1 MKVYEGKSIFK
12 GIAIGKIFFYQK
24 GTQQVKRFKIDD
36 VEAEKKRYEA
46 ANAKA
51 IEQLEALHAKAVKEV
66 GEANAAV
73 FEVHMMMLEDD
84 DYVSSIR
91 NMIETQQV
99 NAEFAIASTGD
110 NFSEMFSQ
118 MDDEYFKARA
128 VDVKDI
134 SDRLIAVLSQ
144 RESVGDMGEEP
155 VIVVADDLAP
165 SETVQMDKEKILAF
179 VTVHG
184 STNSHTAI
192 LARMMNIPA
201 LIGVPMDLNG
211 LKTGMTAV
219 VDGFS
224 GQVIFEPEED
234 VRKETEKRMQE
245 EAEKQARQ
253 AEYQAEREKKRAD
266 MEIQKARRKAKSEM
280 EDMKEIQFFWTWGY
294 LCVIFFSLIQ
304 NGAFQRDLM
313 QLIMLPVNW
322 CRKYAIWF
330 EQLDYMGYFTGEVVF
345 ERIFSSAVIMAGIVG
360 GVFLVWGGIER
371 YRKIW
376 DDIYKMV
383 LIASFSF
390 IAVLGNLIREYLPF
404 NLLFVIFVIN
414 VGAVLIR
421 IYLNNKNVGY

>member
-24 GTQQVKRFKIDD
+24 GTQQVKRVKIDD

-128 VDVKDI
+128 ADVKDI

-165 SETVQMDKEKILAF
+165 SETVQMDKEKLLAF
-179 VTVHG
+179 VTRYG
-184 STNSHTAI
+184 SANSHTAI
-192 LARMMNIPA
+192 LARTMNIPA
-201 LIGVPMDLNG
+201 LIGVEIEEEWNG
-211 LKTGMTAV
+211 HMAI
-219 VDGFS
+219 VDG
-224 GQVIFEPEED
+224 
-234 VRKETEKRMQE
+234 KN
-245 EAEKQARQ
+245 
-253 AEYQAEREKKRAD
+253 
-266 MEIQKARRKAKSEM
+266 AK
-280 EDMKEIQFFWTWGY
+280 
-294 LCVIFFSLIQ
+294 
-304 NGAFQRDLM
+304 
-313 QLIMLPVNW
+313 
-322 CRKYAIWF
+322 
-330 EQLDYMGYFTGEVVF
+330 
-345 ERIFSSAVIMAGIVG
+345 
-360 GVFLVWGGIER
+360 
-371 YRKIW
+371 
-376 DDIYKMV
+376 
-383 LIASFSF
+383 
-390 IAVLGNLIREYLPF
+390 
-404 NLLFVIFVIN
+404 
-414 VGAVLIR
+414 
-421 IYLNNKNVGY
+421 